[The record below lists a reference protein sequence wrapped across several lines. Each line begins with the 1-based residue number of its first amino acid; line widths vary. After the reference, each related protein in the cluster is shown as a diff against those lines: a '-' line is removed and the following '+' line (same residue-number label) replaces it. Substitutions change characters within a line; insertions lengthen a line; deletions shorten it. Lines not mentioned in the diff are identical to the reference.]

1 MRWLSALVALVALSG
16 PGPARGA
23 DLGLQPPRRD
33 GRRVVAIL
41 PPVTENEDARQ
52 LALLVQARASAL
64 LVESGAYHDVHI
76 KMITSMA
83 ERDGI
88 PLGALDEP
96 EHALHAGRRLG
107 ASRVVHAILVPNGG
121 DGAWGG
127 WTLRATTRRSLKDFR
142 RASITLPGDFS
153 RLVAE
158 GGLAL
163 AEMVFRAD
171 GLPVPPSLRVR
182 ALATESHD
190 ATRAFARC
198 YAHVIEQPFRIGKAI
213 VLSKKQLDDA
223 ARACEEAVKDDPGYA
238 EAWAAL
244 GLVRTVAG
252 EDARAIEALGKV
264 PATAG
269 YVPLYWLARY
279 WLVVRYQSNDAG
291 TRVLRSAIDRLPGFL
306 LARGYLAQHLTTIRQ
321 YPAALDA
328 WRAYREINPE
338 SAYVLGQMSHV
349 LSHLGKKDE
358 AIDEARRAVALDA
371 DSRDAAVEL
380 GSRYIDAGRWKDA
393 IATLARV
400 AARPPVRPETLLR
413 LGYAHLGAGDLNAAE
428 GELERARKTATS
440 RKEWRTRARAAVD
453 LAAIALRRGK
463 ADAARVLLEAAA
475 AEGLD
480 VAAVAAYD
488 PTLAK
493 LAKSLPVGQRPSEA
507 SPFALDAHGDAD
519 PNAARRS
526 PPPGFGALK
535 M

>member
-1 MRWLSALVALVALSG
+1 MRWLPLLALVALSG
-16 PGPARGA
+16 SARARAG
-23 DLGLQPPRRD
+23 DLGLQPPRPD

-41 PPVTENEDARQ
+41 PPVTKDESARQ

-88 PLGALDEP
+88 PLGALDEAS
-96 EHALHAGRRLG
+96 HALRAGRRLG

-127 WTLRATTRRSLKDFR
+127 WTLRATTRRSLKDSR

-153 RLVAE
+153 RLVAD

-171 GLPVPPSLRVR
+171 GLPVPPTLRTR
-182 ALATESHD
+182 AMQTESHE
-190 ATRAFARC
+190 ATAAFARC
-198 YAHVIEQPFRIGKAI
+198 YARVIEQPFRIGKAV
-213 VLSKKQLDDA
+213 VLSRQQLDEA
-223 ARACEEAVKDDPGYA
+223 AAGCEEAVKADPGYA

-252 EDARAIEALGKV
+252 EDGRAVQALGKV
-264 PATAG
+264 PAAAG

-291 TRVLRSAIDRLPGFL
+291 TKVLRTAIDRLPGFL

-328 WRAYREINPE
+328 WRAYREINPD
-338 SAYVLGQMSHV
+338 SAYVLGQASHV

-358 AIDEARRAVALDA
+358 AIAEARRAVALDA

-380 GSRYIDAGRWKDA
+380 GSRYIDAGRWKEA
-393 IATLARV
+393 ITTLSAV
-400 AARPPVRPETLLR
+400 AARPPVRGETLLR
-413 LGYAHLGAGDLNAAE
+413 LGFAHLGAGDLGAAE
-428 GELERARKTATS
+428 VELERARKAAST
-440 RKEWRTRARAAVD
+440 RKEWRTRAKAAVD

-463 ADAARVLLEAAA
+463 PDAARALLAAAA

-488 PTLAK
+488 AALVK
-493 LAKSLPVGQRPSEA
+493 LAATLKAGERPHEA
-507 SPFALDAHGDAD
+507 SAFPVDPHGDAD
-519 PNAARRS
+519 PHAARRV
-526 PPPGFGALK
+526 PPAGFDALR